1 MALFVNYRIL
11 GRTHHHASCDGYAPA
26 TVSVRHDIPVSHTQ
40 EGDCNEPHSVEQIG
54 MFLIMISVAVTE
66 EGKTKKNEFLIW
78 QKIHLQD
85 CFRDVIIETPFGSVT
100 DLFSAKKRKNRFFLK
115 FFSVIRFF

>member
-1 MALFVNYRIL
+1 MSVITKWLFPTVQDL

-40 EGDCNEPHSVEQIG
+40 EGDCNEPHCVEQIG

-66 EGKTKKNEFLIW
+66 GVDEKKRTLKSA
-78 QKIHLQD
+78 KIHLQES
-85 CFRDVIIETPFGSVT
+85 FTSSRGT
-100 DLFSAKKRKNRFFLK
+100 SARR
-115 FFSVIRFF
+115 S